1 MYVGL
6 LVVVVA
12 LFRNKRIVLNEKL
25 NVDLDIYYGEKIK
38 EAEMKNDKTTIIHG
52 LYSKSMAKFEVFHW
66 VISSSM
72 NF

>member
-25 NVDLDIYYGEKIK
+25 NLDLDIYYEEKIK

-52 LYSKSMAKFEVFHW
+52 FS
-66 VISSSM
+66 
-72 NF
+72 